1 MEDDLRESLEVS
13 LTHQIPREPF
23 DKYIDETVYLEIQE
37 RLRAREQLPEYSSRP
52 QRLWS
57 KDVRLYTLLRMLGYC
72 DGDQVFNKF
81 EREKIGDF
89 WLPLTFPLLKQLASG
104 LDINPK
110 IFMQKQLHVMSKS
123 KQMDESSLLVPY
135 FERRHKP
142 GSPART
148 HRHLEY
154 TKSHFEELGE
164 IGRGGSAQVVRVQ
177 HKLSGHKFAGKRF
190 LRQRNVRGQQDQLK
204 YFEREVKVLQ
214 RFRHHHLVG
223 LVASF
228 TDSDSFLLVLDPIA
242 DTVLLDMLKHEP
254 PLSEVEVA
262 ILDRSF
268 NCLAV
273 ALAFLHAHSVR
284 HRDIKPGN
292 ILVSHGRVLICDFG
306 ISLEW
311 IDSDNGTT
319 EDSHPAFTRRYAAPE
334 IFRLDASR
342 NSKTDIWSLG
352 CVFLEIVSALKG
364 FSFDDIAV
372 AKRTDGQGFSSASM
386 ESWLESLRAEQ
397 VDATYDIAI
406 NWALAMVRRSAQ
418 TWTILIFCR

>member
-1 MEDDLRESLEVS
+1 MMEDDLRESLEVS

-23 DKYIDETVYLEIQE
+23 DKHIDETVYLEIQE
-37 RLRAREQLPEYSSRP
+37 RLRAREQLPGYSSRP

-72 DGDQVFNKF
+72 DGDHVFNKF
-81 EREKIGDF
+81 EHEKIGDF
-89 WLPLTFPLLKQLASG
+89 WLPLTFSLLKQLSSG

-110 IFMQKQLHVMSKS
+110 IFMQKQLHVMSDS

-142 GSPART
+142 GT

-154 TKSHFEELGE
+154 TKSHFKELGE
-164 IGRGGSAQVVRVQ
+164 LGRGQTAQVVRVQ
-177 HKLSGHKFAGKRF
+177 HKLSGYEFAGKRF
-190 LRQRNVRGQQDQLK
+190 PRQRNVKGQQKQLV
-204 YFEREVKVLQ
+204 YFEQEVKVLQ
-214 RFRHHHLVG
+214 SVRHHHLVG

-228 TDSDSFLLVLDPIA
+228 TDLDSFLLVLDPIA
-242 DTVLLDMLKHEP
+242 DTVLLDMLKQES
-254 PLSEVEVA
+254 PLSEVEIT

-268 NCLAV
+268 NCLAT
-273 ALAFLHAHSVR
+273 ALAFLHAHSLR

-292 ILVSHGRVLICDFG
+292 ILVSQGRVLICDFG

-311 IDSDNGTT
+311 MSSHNGTT
-319 EDSHPAFTRRYAAPE
+319 EDSHPTFTRRYAAPE
-334 IFRLDASR
+334 VFRLDASR

-352 CVFLEIVSALKG
+352 CVFLEIFGAIKG
-364 FSFDDIAV
+364 IPFDDIAMT
-372 AKRTDGQGFSSASM
+372 KRTDGQGFSSASM
-386 ESWLESLRAEQ
+386 ESWVSSSRAEQ

-406 NWALAMVRRSAQ
+406 NWALAMVNHSA
-418 TWTILIFCR
+418 